1 MQGHIYVGLSA
12 QRALLKRLDT
22 LSQNIANV
30 STVGYRAEEITFSS
44 LLSQA
49 GQGSGTQFVSTGENY
64 TSLRHGGLTQ
74 TSNPLDVAISG
85 EGWLATQGPNGRV
98 LSRDGRLSMSATGE
112 LLTATGSPV
121 LDPGGAPIRMDP
133 TGGPPTINREGQII
147 QNGRQI
153 ASIGI
158 FVVDPEAKITR
169 VSNSSITT
177 DRPPVPQLDF
187 NSVGIVQGYV
197 ERSNVDPV
205 SELTRLVTVQ
215 RLFDSISSTMN
226 EAERSLT
233 EAVRT
238 LGSDK

>member
-22 LSQNIANV
+22 LAQNLANI
-30 STVGYRAEEITFSS
+30 STVGYRAEEVTFAS
-44 LLSQA
+44 LLSQ
-49 GQGSGTQFVSTGENY
+49 SGEGGTKFVSPGESY

-85 EGWLATQGPNGRV
+85 EGWLATQGPDGRV
-98 LSRDGRLSMSATGE
+98 LSRDGRLKMSASGE
-112 LLTATGSPV
+112 LLTVTGSPV
-121 LDPGGAPIRMDP
+121 LDPGGAPIRIEP
-133 TGGPPTINREGQII
+133 NAGPPTITREGKII
-147 QNGRQI
+147 QNGRHV

-169 VSNSSITT
+169 VSNSSIAT
-177 DRPPVPQLDF
+177 DRPPVAQLDF
-187 NSVGIVQGYV
+187 NAVGVVQGYV

-205 SELTRLVTVQ
+205 GELTRLVTVQ

-238 LGSDK
+238 LGTDR